1 MIPGRTCVCTS
12 ETRVGYDR
20 QRRPTMATD
29 QEQTSTAWSDDHG
42 EPQGRRAQRRAFRRD
57 EILRTALELVTEG
70 GLDALTTTELARRT
84 GAALGA
90 LYRFFPSKQ
99 AVIAALQVTA
109 LEELGL
115 DLDGA
120 AHAAAA
126 RAVGAPAAVA
136 AVVPIVAIADT
147 FFALPRLHPARFRL
161 IDEILSKPVPV
172 YDDDDARILESTVR
186 PILMNVGSL
195 VRTLAVTNGRSDADA
210 DADAESFPLV
220 LWGSLHGITHFI
232 KRDRLSLPGTS
243 QSGDVAGSLVRLLLL
258 GLGTTPTNLAL
269 AIDAAAPR
277 ALHMTSTSLAEP
289 EQMPIQ

>member
-1 MIPGRTCVCTS
+1 MDA
-12 ETRVGYDR
+12 EQD
-20 QRRPTMATD
+20 
-29 QEQTSTAWSDDHG
+29 QTSTAWSDDQG

-109 LEELGL
+109 LEELGR
-115 DLDGA
+115 DLDDA
-120 AHAAAA
+120 ARAAAA
-126 RAVGAPAAVA
+126 RAIGASAAVA
-136 AVVPIVAIADT
+136 AVIPIMAVADT

-172 YDDDDARILESTVR
+172 YDDDDARILEKTVR
-186 PILMNVGSL
+186 PILVTVGSL
-195 VRTLAVTNGRSDADA
+195 VRTLATTNGRSEVDAD
-210 DADAESFPLV
+210 DDAERFPLV
-220 LWGSLHGITHFI
+220 LWGALHGITHFI
-232 KRDRLSLPGTS
+232 KRDRLSLPGTP

-258 GLGTTPTNLAL
+258 GLGTTSTDLAL
-269 AIDAAAPR
+269 AIEVAAPR
-277 ALHMTSTSLAEP
+277 ALQMTSTRLAEP
-289 EQMPIQ
+289 GQLPMH

>member
-1 MIPGRTCVCTS
+1 
-12 ETRVGYDR
+12 
-20 QRRPTMATD
+20 MATD
-29 QEQTSTAWSDDHG
+29 QEQTSTAWSDDQG

-109 LEELGL
+109 LEELGR

-126 RAVGAPAAVA
+126 RAVGAPASVA

-186 PILMNVGSL
+186 PILVNVGSL
-195 VRTLAVTNGRSDADA
+195 VRTLAVTNGRSDA